1 MPRVTQIEGTV
12 NLPNIG
18 EVVFLAD
25 YGAGHYGSYHTP
37 PEPPEVNVLHIKDGS
52 GCQVIL
58 SDEQYEEYYDL
69 FLEAA
74 DEKYQDLMASYYEQY
89 AFSISEDE
97 ALVAM
102 MSADTL

>member
-1 MPRVTQIEGTV
+1 MPRVTRIEATV

-25 YGAGHYGSYHTP
+25 YGEGHYGSYHSP

-52 GCQVIL
+52 GCQVEL
-58 SDEQYEEYYDL
+58 SDEQHEEYYDL

-74 DEKYQDLMASYYEQY
+74 DEKYQDLMASYYDKY
-89 AFSISEDE
+89 AQQLREEEAMFSG
-97 ALVAM
+97 VR
-102 MSADTL
+102 